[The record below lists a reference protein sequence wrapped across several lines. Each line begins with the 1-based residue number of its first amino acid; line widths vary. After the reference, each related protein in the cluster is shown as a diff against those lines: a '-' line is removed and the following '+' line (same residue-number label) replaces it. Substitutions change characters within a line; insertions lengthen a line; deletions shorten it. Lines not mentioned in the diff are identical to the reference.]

1 MTCSENVWMEE
12 KKMLFQIYS
21 KDVDPA
27 NQQLETND
35 DEPRLLF
42 HEFIF
47 LLAMIATKKNSTDSL
62 AANKIENFFHEQLGF
77 RKIEDEM
84 KSIKSFE
91 EVKHLILSGKSAKQ
105 LAELEDDYVET
116 DDDESSEFELDEQQA
131 LLKKFLEDRS
141 KLEACFSV
149 DFNKFLDVLDEE
161 LPMIPGLPEV

>member
-1 MTCSENVWMEE
+1 MEE

-21 KDVDPA
+21 KDVNPA
-27 NQQLETND
+27 QTQIETDD

-47 LLAMIATKKNSTDSL
+47 LLALIATKKNSTDSL

-77 RKIEDEM
+77 RKIEDDMKFM
-84 KSIKSFE
+84 KSKISFDD
-91 EVKHLILSGKSAKQ
+91 VKTGILSGKSAKK

-116 DDDESSEFELDEQQA
+116 DDEESSDFELDEQQA

-141 KLEACFSV
+141 KIEAAFSV
-149 DFNKFLDVLDEE
+149 DFNDFLDVLDEE